1 MLSKNMGGIDRLSR
15 MGLGVALVASAML
28 GALGSWAYIG
38 VLAVATGAL
47 GRCPLY
53 AIFRYSTFRPQS
65 KS

>member
-15 MGLGVALVASAML
+15 VGLGAALVASAIL

-38 VLAVATGAL
+38 VLAMATGAL

-53 AIFRYSTFRPQS
+53 AMFNYSTFRPPS
-65 KS
+65 RN

>member
-15 MGLGVALVASAML
+15 IGLGVALLASAML

-53 AIFRYSTFRPQS
+53 AMLRYSTFRPQS